1 MKQQFVCVVC
11 ALLGLMLIAAMPVGS
26 AAAVYA
32 CSGAGGEVYTET
44 PDGSNCHLLEIQPP
58 PLEFAGR
65 LSGINTFTSG
75 PWPSGSAEAQAEI
88 CTLFREWIAL
98 TGKANSY
105 YWTDPFPE
113 GITPAELQRL
123 RNLDLL
129 FANRSRPH
137 YC

>member
-1 MKQQFVCVVC
+1 MKQLSVCSLFG
-11 ALLGLMLIAAMPVGS
+11 LLLIASLSVDS

-32 CSGAGGEVYTET
+32 CSRTDGDAYTET
-44 PDGSNCHLLEIQPP
+44 PDGSNCRLLKIQPP

-88 CTLFREWIAL
+88 CTLFRKWIAFSR
-98 TGKANSY
+98 KANSY
-105 YWTDPFPE
+105 WTDSFPE

-137 YC
+137 YCGTQ

>member
-1 MKQQFVCVVC
+1 MKQRSVCS
-11 ALLGLMLIAAMPVGS
+11 LFGLMLIASMPVDS

-32 CSGAGGEVYTET
+32 CSGIGGDTFTET
-44 PDGSNCHLLEIQPP
+44 PDGSHCRLLEIQPP

-65 LSGINTFTSG
+65 PSGINTFTSG

-98 TGKANSY
+98 TRKSNSY
-105 YWTDPFPE
+105 YWADPFPE
-113 GITPAELQRL
+113 GITPAELQRV

-129 FANRSRPH
+129 FASRSRPH
-137 YC
+137 YCGTQ